1 MVINMK
7 FDLLLK
13 HLRKTQPNL
22 RIFTDEPMSRHT
34 SFKIGGTV
42 SVMALPTSAEELAC
56 VCAAARDCGIKPFVF
71 GNGTNLLVQDQP
83 LKIFAVKT
91 SDGMTC
97 VRFTESGAV
106 YAESGAMLSKVAVF
120 AQKNGLKGLEF
131 AHGIPGTVGGAVSMN
146 AGAYGGEMKDAVVLT
161 EYLNEELERKTAAGD
176 EHCFEYRRSAF
187 TDTGRIILGSVLHL
201 EAGDPEQIKARM
213 NELAAKRRDSQPLDM
228 PSAGSAF
235 KRPVRGY
242 AAALIEESGLKG
254 FSVGGA
260 QVSEKHAGFIVNR
273 GGATCADVLELVEHI
288 RETVFKNS
296 GIMLETEIKYI
307 KD

>member
-1 MVINMK
+1 MK

-42 SVMALPTSAEELAC
+42 SVMALPSSAEELAC

-71 GNGTNLLVQDQP
+71 GNGTNLLVQDKP

-235 KRPVRGY
+235 KRPVGGY

-273 GGATCADVLELVEHI
+273 GGATCEDVLELVEHI

-307 KD
+307 QG